1 MELNNENV
9 NYLME
14 RLQPKCSDILE
25 RCKWKGSLMRC
36 DSLFQAINSSEG
48 YCCSF
53 NNYAFPK
60 SNYDAKMVS
69 SIPKQPRRVT
79 ACGYQTGLT
88 LLLKPFVDD
97 YFGTEIASNGF
108 RVRIPLNFCI
118 TSKWRNYFIFDLPLQ
133 MMIHNSYDY
142 ADSNAVVK
150 LVPSQS
156 EAYMSIAPG

>member
-1 MELNNENV
+1 MDLNLENV

-14 RLQPKCSDILE
+14 RLQPKCGDIIE

-88 LLLKPFVDD
+88 LLLKPFSDE

-108 RVRIPLNFCI
+108 RVSKFVWISWIHHTDDIFPFVLNLDDDSQLVWLRRFKFGSQ
-118 TSKWRNYFIFDLPLQ
+118 THTVTDRGVFIDEPW
-133 MMIHNSYDY
+133 
-142 ADSNAVVK
+142 
-150 LVPSQS
+150 
-156 EAYMSIAPG
+156 

>member
-36 DSLFQAINSSEG
+36 DSLFQAINTSEG

-60 SNYDAKMVS
+60 SNYDAKMIS
-69 SIPKQPRRVT
+69 SIPKQARRVT

-97 YFGTEIASNGF
+97 YFGTDIASNGF
-108 RVRIPLNFCI
+108 RVRISLEFH
-118 TSKWRNYFIFDLPLQ
+118 L
-133 MMIHNSYDY
+133 
-142 ADSNAVVK
+142 SNV
-150 LVPSQS
+150 L
-156 EAYMSIAPG
+156 